1 MIIFRRVRCAADW
14 LFSRP
19 SHGPRGL
26 SEQLDEIIDHP
37 LLTRLARDFFTL
49 EPFGFEATAQFIVVL
64 GAIESATLSYQL
76 NAKVSV
82 WELADK
88 AAIVP
93 ITSAFLYPIPSDH
106 FGRID
111 LFNEVRVDIGRFPV
125 GKAQLIPGFP
135 HDLAGDQQPGVSAR
149 GSQSSTGGCWL
160 LAQVRVVEDDGY
172 GLDRL
177 NAAVRGRWCGG
188 GGAGRCR
195 GGYGSRRAK
204 RLRARSVK
212 NPFGKLVK

>member
-1 MIIFRRVRCAADW
+1 MIFRQVRCAANW
-14 LFSRP
+14 HVSRP

-37 LLTRLARDFFTL
+37 LPTRLARDFFTL

-135 HDLAGDQQPGVSAR
+135 HDLAGDQQPGVTAR